1 MPRLTEAVFR
11 EKIKLAT
18 LMDDPFMRE
27 FFTDNIPGVQ
37 LMLRI
42 IMAKPDL
49 VVESVN
55 VQYVL
60 RAGEGSR
67 YVRVDVYAV
76 DSDNR
81 HYDIEIQNASSG
93 ASPQRARHNSAMMDV
108 NLLKTGENPIVLK
121 ERESVVIF
129 ITEKDVL
136 GEGEPIY
143 IIDRVI
149 EKSGR
154 KFNDGSHIVYVNAS
168 HQDLSTE
175 LGKLMHDFHCVK
187 PEDMIFPEIAEKAA
201 EVKGS
206 EKMGVWAEMEQ
217 EAIAEGIAE
226 GMAKGIAKGM
236 AQGITKASEN
246 IAHNLIKA
254 GKETLEDIANIC
266 GLTLQR
272 VQELARQNA

>member
-49 VVESVN
+49 IVESVN
-55 VQYVL
+55 VQYAL

-76 DSDNR
+76 DSENR

-121 ERESVVIF
+121 NRESVVIF

-149 EKSGR
+149 EKSGK

-168 HQDLSTE
+168 YQDLSTE
-175 LGKLMHDFHCVK
+175 LGKLMHDFHCIK

-201 EVKGS
+201 EVKGG
-206 EKMGVWAEMEQ
+206 EKMGVWEEMER
-217 EAIAEGIAE
+217 EAIAEGKAEGKAEGIAE
-226 GMAKGIAKGM
+226 GIAKGIT
-236 AQGITKASEN
+236 QASER
-246 IAHNLIKA
+246 IAHSLIKA
-254 GKETLEDIANIC
+254 GKETLEEIANIC
-266 GLTLQR
+266 GLPLQR
-272 VQELARQNA
+272 VQELANTN

>member
-49 VVESVN
+49 IVESVN

-187 PEDMIFPEIAEKAA
+187 PEDMIFP
-201 EVKGS
+201 
-206 EKMGVWAEMEQ
+206 
-217 EAIAEGIAE
+217 
-226 GMAKGIAKGM
+226 
-236 AQGITKASEN
+236 
-246 IAHNLIKA
+246 
-254 GKETLEDIANIC
+254 
-266 GLTLQR
+266 
-272 VQELARQNA
+272 